1 MSLVSREFISGPL
14 KPCSLRARGIGGED
28 LHVLGS
34 ADLHV
39 CLGMS
44 KVSHQF
50 LVVGMR
56 NTCILGAD
64 FLKSGGM
71 VVDIANSKLSW
82 MTGEAELIVEATSPT
97 VNKLSVLLESYSD
110 IFVNGPS
117 DPLGLTTRAEHVI
130 DTGDSRP
137 VKQRPYRIP
146 VHLNKVV
153 NNQVNDMLDRGLIQP
168 SNSPWS
174 SPIVLAPKKDGD
186 YRFCVDFRRV
196 NSVTKKDAQPMPR
209 IDDILDQLG
218 GARYFSTLDLASGY
232 WQVPLREEDR
242 EKTAFSVGVDHYE
255 FTVMPLG
262 LTNASATFQRMMG
275 NVLRG
280 IKGCLVFIDD
290 IIIFSETWEEHQLI
304 LKEVFSRIRAAGLK
318 VKREKCQFVQESVK
332 FLGHIVSARGTEPD
346 PSKIEAV
353 RDFATPSSLTDVR
366 AFIGMASYYRRFIKN
381 FADIATPLH
390 DMTKGSQPEFNWTPL
405 ADKSFNELKIRL
417 CKAPILSLPDF
428 SVPFVIYTDASDYGL
443 GAVLSQ
449 RRGEHECVIA
459 YASRT
464 LTPAERNYST
474 TEKECLAIVWT
485 VNYWRPYL
493 LGKAFDIV
501 TDHQSLTWLQGLKE
515 PKGRLARWILALQEY
530 EFEIKH
536 RPGKQHDNADTLS
549 RFPRVSPALVP
560 DWSPDEDLMVGVAA
574 TEVNASWSKEEIIK
588 AQQDDPSIF
597 LVVQKLRCTNTAPKE
612 DEDGWNDNGERR
624 RYKQLWPQM
633 EMRNGI
639 LHRRVDKDTPTE
651 RLVWV
656 VPRRMRPDLL
666 KLSHNDPSSG
676 HMGVKRC
683 VERLQQQYYWPGMA
697 SEVQL
702 WIAECE
708 TCNRRKSPVSPHK
721 SPMKSIEVGHP
732 MELWAMDILGP
743 LPLTARGN
751 QYILV
756 MSDHFTKWVE
766 AVPLANQRAN
776 TVAKAFVDEV
786 VTRHGVP
793 RKILTDQGRN
803 FEAELMRQMLHLLG
817 VEKLRTSPY
826 HPQTDGQVERLN
838 RTLKGILTAYV
849 NKDHTDW
856 DVHLPFAL
864 FAYRNSVHSS
874 SGVSPFRAVYG
885 REANTPLVLMGT
897 QTEAKEQFISNYC
910 DELEK
915 SMKDVQRVV
924 KENISEAQRKQ
935 KKGYDNRNNL
945 DKSAPFKVGDRVWL
959 NDTAVPKGLS
969 RKFHLQ
975 WSGPYTVLNRLGG
988 TNYHIRPESGNRKS
1002 KVVHCNR
1009 LKSAPG
1015 RPRGQ
1020 EGMSTC
1026 CPKEAQHTALQTNEP
1041 MIHHQENLVVQP
1053 AHQEE
1058 TNTLRR
1064 STRQRRQ
1071 PDRYQDYNLDEVEIG
1086 DALN

>member
-1 MSLVSREFISGPL
+1 M
-14 KPCSLRARGIGGED
+14 
-28 LHVLGS
+28 LGS
-34 ADLHV
+34 TDLHV

-146 VHLNKVV
+146 VHLKKVV

-168 SNSPWS
+168 SNCPWS

-209 IDDILDQLG
+209 IDDILEQLG
-218 GARYFSTLDLASGY
+218 GARYFSTLDLASRY

-255 FTVMPLG
+255 FTVMPFG

-275 NVLRG
+275 NVLKG

-353 RDFATPSSLTDVR
+353 RDFATPSSLTNVR
-366 AFIGMASYYRRFIKN
+366 AFIDMASYYRRFIKN

-390 DMTKGSQPEFNWTPL
+390 DMTKDSQPEFNWTPL
-405 ADKSFNELKIRL
+405 ADKSFNELKNRL

-515 PKGRLARWILALQEY
+515 PKGRLTRWILALQEY
-530 EFEIKH
+530 E
-536 RPGKQHDNADTLS
+536 
-549 RFPRVSPALVP
+549 
-560 DWSPDEDLMVGVAA
+560 
-574 TEVNASWSKEEIIK
+574 
-588 AQQDDPSIF
+588 
-597 LVVQKLRCTNTAPKE
+597 
-612 DEDGWNDNGERR
+612 
-624 RYKQLWPQM
+624 
-633 EMRNGI
+633 
-639 LHRRVDKDTPTE
+639 
-651 RLVWV
+651 
-656 VPRRMRPDLL
+656 
-666 KLSHNDPSSG
+666 
-676 HMGVKRC
+676 
-683 VERLQQQYYWPGMA
+683 
-697 SEVQL
+697 
-702 WIAECE
+702 
-708 TCNRRKSPVSPHK
+708 
-721 SPMKSIEVGHP
+721 
-732 MELWAMDILGP
+732 
-743 LPLTARGN
+743 
-751 QYILV
+751 
-756 MSDHFTKWVE
+756 
-766 AVPLANQRAN
+766 
-776 TVAKAFVDEV
+776 
-786 VTRHGVP
+786 
-793 RKILTDQGRN
+793 QGR
-803 FEAELMRQMLHLLG
+803 R
-817 VEKLRTSPY
+817 
-826 HPQTDGQVERLN
+826 
-838 RTLKGILTAYV
+838 
-849 NKDHTDW
+849 
-856 DVHLPFAL
+856 
-864 FAYRNSVHSS
+864 
-874 SGVSPFRAVYG
+874 
-885 REANTPLVLMGT
+885 
-897 QTEAKEQFISNYC
+897 
-910 DELEK
+910 
-915 SMKDVQRVV
+915 
-924 KENISEAQRKQ
+924 
-935 KKGYDNRNNL
+935 
-945 DKSAPFKVGDRVWL
+945 
-959 NDTAVPKGLS
+959 
-969 RKFHLQ
+969 
-975 WSGPYTVLNRLGG
+975 
-988 TNYHIRPESGNRKS
+988 
-1002 KVVHCNR
+1002 
-1009 LKSAPG
+1009 
-1015 RPRGQ
+1015 
-1020 EGMSTC
+1020 
-1026 CPKEAQHTALQTNEP
+1026 
-1041 MIHHQENLVVQP
+1041 
-1053 AHQEE
+1053 
-1058 TNTLRR
+1058 
-1064 STRQRRQ
+1064 
-1071 PDRYQDYNLDEVEIG
+1071 
-1086 DALN
+1086 